1 MPVQGGGWQCYP
13 LPNHWWRQFRPEMH
27 GILLWESWLVLWWGK
42 AFTTTTSGFVFVPR
56 PSWYKQLLGRIHN
69 QPGTAVCLCIKEV
82 KRNVPIGIRNSNV
95 AVKTIHEYM
104 CIVQNLKQQIVDE
117 GSTKKE
123 FPPCIPDSRFPLC
136 IPNSRK
142 LPVKVLQRAKNSVI
156 GNARNLLHY
165 LGQYDSVVASALTL
179 TQSKSQT
186 LMELCLS
193 YWNWP

>member
-1 MPVQGGGWQCYP
+1 MA
-13 LPNHWWRQFRPEMH
+13 
-27 GILLWESWLVLWWGK
+27 K
-42 AFTTTTSGFVFVPR
+42 
-56 PSWYKQLLGRIHN
+56 
-69 QPGTAVCLCIKEV
+69 
-82 KRNVPIGIRNSNV
+82 
-95 AVKTIHEYM
+95 KTIHEYM

-179 TQSKSQT
+179 AQSKSQNSNGA
-186 LMELCLS
+186 LFKGLKEALQVAKYVVLS
-193 YWNWP
+193 LPGG